1 MQWTMKYA
9 PQCAEDI
16 IGNSSVVMNLASWL
30 GQWEARDL
38 RSKRKQAKHFGGNN
52 DDSSECSS
60 DDFISSGSSSGED
73 SDSDGVDLPNTA
85 LLVGANGVG
94 KTATVY
100 ALAHE
105 MGFKVMEVNASSAR
119 NGRQVLANLREATQ
133 SHDVRG
139 GAGVGGGLMPQQNNS
154 QSTKTKKQRQT
165 ALILF
170 EDIDLT
176 FDEET
181 DAGFYAAVN
190 SLIASTK
197 RPILLTTSN
206 ENFLP
211 MQVGSGKNKVLKT
224 LPQAFHFGPVEPNIA
239 ARHLQLLALV
249 EGYSLEATS
258 LVSLCTIHQGNVS
271 QAMLALQCSV
281 TTGVQ
286 DLKQDFFDATE
297 MTENDNIAIAKEEKS
312 LGTEVME
319 GNLKALDS
327 GIVKLMGLDS
337 SQYLPTTNLKL
348 TQTPALSSVK
358 QAIHLLSNGLK
369 SYGSKVNHESLR
381 NNSLPSAFEWQ
392 HRFHL
397 LPENCKVTP
406 YAVDLKL
413 SDTAYVSSQKMYFD
427 EKKCMYLELPSN
439 KVKNSISLSSA
450 ICSADSDDEQPNFHV
465 EDEMEN
471 IIPETSEQV
480 QNGANLMKKEIS
492 GEKQTDNQPTSD
504 NSTLLSNSKKKMT
517 KEEKTI
523 FKSLTYSME
532 FASSFFNPLESED
545 SIETTLSVG
554 SHGDTKIIK
563 EGSTMDKDDLKLTIS
578 SVPQN
583 LNEAVKQCRRSKMLY
598 LAHEEAMQTAST
610 FSASMASGTAASTAF
625 LDVLP
630 TIRAMAKSE
639 DFRSK
644 DQKNSSRKSRR
655 NERFI
660 HYFDTINVC
669 LTEKHLEALKKP
681 FLSYV

>member
-258 LVSLCTIHQGNVS
+258 LVSLCTLHQGNVS

-297 MTENDNIAIAKEEKS
+297 MTENDTIGIAKEEKS
-312 LGTEVME
+312 LDTEVME

-327 GIVKLMGLDS
+327 GIVKLMGLDN

-369 SYGSKVNHESLR
+369 SYGSKVNHECLR
-381 NNSLPSAFEWQ
+381 NNSLPSLFEWQ

-406 YAVDLKL
+406 YTVDPKP
-413 SDTAYVSSQKMYFD
+413 DSS
-427 EKKCMYLELPSN
+427 EVPSSR
-439 KVKNSISLSSA
+439 VKNKSIFLNSA
-450 ICSADSDDEQPNFHV
+450 ICSADSDEEQPNIHV
-465 EDEMEN
+465 EDEFEN
-471 IIPETSEQV
+471 ISETSEQV
-480 QNGANLMKKEIS
+480 QYGANLMKKETTS
-492 GEKQTDNQPTSD
+492 GEKQTDNQSTSD
-504 NSTLLSNSKKKMT
+504 NSTLSNFKKKMT

-532 FASSFFNPLESED
+532 FASSYFNPLESEN
-545 SIETTLSVG
+545 SIETPLAPSVG
-554 SHGDTKIIK
+554 CNGDTK
-563 EGSTMDKDDLKLTIS
+563 GSNKDKDDLKLKS

-583 LNEAVKQCRRSKMLY
+583 LDVAVKQCRRSKTLY
-598 LAHEEAMQTAST
+598 LAYEEAIQTAST
-610 FSASMASGTAASTAF
+610 FSASMASGTAASAAF

-630 TIRAMAKSE
+630 TVRAMAKSE

-669 LTEKHLEALKKP
+669 LTEKHLEVLKKP